1 MKRVLVIGGASGI
14 GLSLSLYLA
23 NQDEIEHVYV
33 LDKKPFDE
41 QYKLDKISAEVFDVT
56 SEDYSLLDNYA
67 DVDALYITAG
77 YGHLGM
83 VEDFDD
89 KYIRSIFAVN
99 AEGPIRILRHF
110 YPRMLEPKQFY
121 CAVMVSIA
129 AHLSSPLFAYYSA
142 TKAAVRMFIEAANVE
157 LEVQGSENR
166 IMEVSPGSLK
176 GTSFN
181 GGQSDPAQNTALAG
195 EIVDRSVQRQQ
206 LFIPQYDE
214 VFKGVLQRYQ
224 DNPHQYGIS
233 SYWYKKN
240 GRQHVKK

>member
-1 MKRVLVIGGASGI
+1 MQSGSRI
-14 GLSLSLYLA
+14 HSG
-23 NQDEIEHVYV
+23 
-33 LDKKPFDE
+33 F
-41 QYKLDKISAEVFDVT
+41 
-56 SEDYSLLDNYA
+56 
-67 DVDALYITAG
+67 TAG

-110 YPRMLEPKQFY
+110 YPRMLEPKPFY
-121 CAVMVSIA
+121 SAVMVSIA

-181 GGQSDPAQNTALAG
+181 GGQSDPAQTTALAR
-195 EIVDRSVQRQQ
+195 EIVERSMQRQQ

-240 GRQHVKK
+240 GRKHT

>member
-1 MKRVLVIGGASGI
+1 MKRVLIVGGASGI
-14 GLSLSLYLA
+14 GLSMTLYLA
-23 NQDEIEHVYV
+23 GRKEIEQIYV
-33 LDKKPFDE
+33 LDKKPFEE
-41 QYKLDKISAEVFDVT
+41 QYKQAKIAAEVFDVT
-56 SEDYSLLDNYA
+56 TEDYSVLGKYA

-110 YPRMLEPKQFY
+110 YPRMLASEPFH

-181 GGQSDPAQNTALAG
+181 GGPSDPALNSALAQ
-195 EIVDRSVQRQQ
+195 EIIDRSVQRQQ

-224 DNPHQYGIS
+224 DDPHQYGIS

-240 GRQHVKK
+240 GRKH

>member
-1 MKRVLVIGGASGI
+1 MKRVLIVGGSSGI
-14 GLSLSLYLA
+14 GLSLTLYLA
-23 NQDEIEHVYV
+23 QQEDVEQVYV

-41 QYKLDKISAEVFDVT
+41 QYKQAKIAAELFDVT
-56 SEDYSLLDNYA
+56 CEDYSVLDNY
-67 DVDALYITAG
+67 DVDALYITVG

-110 YPRMLEPKQFY
+110 YPRMLEAKPFY

-142 TKAAVRMFIEAANVE
+142 AKAAVRMFIEAANVE

-181 GGQSDPAQNTALAG
+181 GGQSDPAQTTALAS
-195 EIVDRSVQRQQ
+195 EIVERSVARQQ
-206 LFIPQYDE
+206 LFIPQYEE

-224 DNPHQYGIS
+224 DNPHKYGID

-240 GRQHVKK
+240 GRKHVK

>member
-23 NQDEIEHVYV
+23 NQDEVEHVYV

-41 QYKLDKISAEVFDVT
+41 QYKQDKISAEVFDVT

-110 YPRMLEPKQFY
+110 YPRMLEQKPFY

-176 GTSFN
+176 GVRLSIVRCSVSNSSSLSTTRCSRAYC
-181 GGQSDPAQNTALAG
+181 SVIRTIRISTASVHIGIRRTVAG
-195 EIVDRSVQRQQ
+195 ILNR
-206 LFIPQYDE
+206 
-214 VFKGVLQRYQ
+214 
-224 DNPHQYGIS
+224 
-233 SYWYKKN
+233 
-240 GRQHVKK
+240 

>member
-23 NQDEIEHVYV
+23 NQDEVEHVYV

-110 YPRMLEPKQFY
+110 YPRMLETKPFY

-181 GGQSDPAQNTALAG
+181 GGQPWPERLSIVRCSVSNSSSLSTTRCLRVYCSVIRTIRISTA
-195 EIVDRSVQRQQ
+195 SVPIGTRRT
-206 LFIPQYDE
+206 
-214 VFKGVLQRYQ
+214 VA
-224 DNPHQYGIS
+224 S
-233 SYWYKKN
+233 TSKN
-240 GRQHVKK
+240 SRWE